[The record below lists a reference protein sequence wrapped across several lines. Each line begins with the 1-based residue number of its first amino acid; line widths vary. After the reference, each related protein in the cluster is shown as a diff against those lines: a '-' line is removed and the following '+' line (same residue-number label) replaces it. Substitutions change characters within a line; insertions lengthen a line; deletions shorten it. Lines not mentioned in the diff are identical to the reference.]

1 MSDSKHNKGTSV
13 AAFMF
18 MPQFHLCFRGAAHIV
33 PVFMRTL
40 ALMFVQAGLIDR
52 NHPASRYGIEG
63 VKKYSFAALMGEA
76 WFSLRSQRADAR
88 QWGLFI
94 SVIMMIAVF
103 IAAIVTFMMN
113 VFFGLGT
120 AAYAQIFSHPGTPY
134 AGAGSDTDIAKMGA
148 AIGGAGSAPLFDIR
162 TAYEGNLM
170 APNTS
175 AASADLG
182 LMLLDKVLRQAT
194 VGNGGALQSGLTG
207 LMQIYNTGVLVVAAV
222 MIFWMILSIVVD
234 TAKTG
239 TIGGG
244 RHNMVWTPIRV
255 VFALG
260 IMIPLGTT
268 GFSSGQ
274 FAVMKLAEWGSNFGT
289 RAWSS
294 YVTGVING
302 GTPLLSPFSA
312 ESATSVVH
320 AMARLKT
327 CQVAWNAEA
336 VKQGNASPS
345 FVVER
350 KAVKNNRATGTQ
362 VVSYTNNT
370 APNLCGSLEYTQGG
384 LMASLRDVSA
394 LTAGMQR
401 RGGVADNLHTA
412 TENFLDQMRDAV
424 AADLQETSVFMR
436 TAHGFGCAFVGKHM
450 APNDGTAN
458 PVDAAGVGCGGAV
471 APPPACPVNAEGF
484 PTLQCHQDMVG
495 ILRGSVTARYGTAQA
510 ALTGYITGPLVA
522 DMTNKGWAGMGV
534 WTYYLKVLND
544 LALQARKVNVTVYA
558 GELWTQP
565 SQDWQGG
572 NPPTIEE
579 FVKLITTDYDRWWDA
594 SMTTNE
600 SQQAAYADR
609 NAALDT
615 RDVNVDD
622 FHKDTKSA
630 KKGKGIVQ
638 KVMKSIMPDQSSVL
652 GLFHIANGDD
662 VYPFTRLVEIGRNIM
677 GLFGSMLIL
686 LSVLQYGLGYFTGGV
701 NSALANLLNSGL
713 MMGVMAGA
721 MISFY
726 IPILPLIRTTFAAMT
741 WIISVFEAVV
751 MVPIAALNFLTSVGE
766 GMGAREVW
774 ILWLNVLM
782 RPVLVVIG
790 YVGATL
796 VFNAF
801 AIYFSTNFA
810 NGMAALYSAGADDS
824 VDALFMVMS
833 YLAYTVI
840 YVGAIYTA
848 ANTTFKM
855 LDMIPDAMM
864 RWIGGRAD
872 TSFTDDNSAG
882 MMYAAAGLAQSFKTN
897 SPNAPKPPKDPKDIT
912 PKA

>member
-1 MSDSKHNKGTSV
+1 MSESKRNKGTSV

-18 MPQFHLCFRGAAHIV
+18 MPQFHLSLRGAAHVV

-40 ALMFVQAGLIDR
+40 ALMFVQAGLIER
-52 NHPASRYGIEG
+52 NHPATRYGIEG
-63 VKKYSFAALMGEA
+63 IKKYSFAELMGEA
-76 WFSLRSQRADAR
+76 WFSLRSQRADVR
-88 QWGLFI
+88 QWGLFV

-103 IAAIVTFMMN
+103 IAAIVTFLIN

-120 AAYAQIFSHPGTPY
+120 AAYAQVFSHPGTPY

-162 TAYEGNLM
+162 TAYEGSLT

-194 VGNGGALQSGLTG
+194 VGNGGALQTGLTG
-207 LMQIYNTGVLVVAAV
+207 LMQVYNTGVLVVAAI

-239 TIGGG
+239 TVGGG

-289 RAWSS
+289 RAWSG
-294 YVTGVING
+294 YVTGVI
-302 GTPLLSPFSA
+302 GTGTTLLSPFSA
-312 ESATSVVH
+312 ESASAIVH
-320 AMARLKT
+320 GLGRLKT

-336 VKQGNASPS
+336 VKQGSSPGFMVQRQPDNRWFPGGTVRNA
-345 FVVER
+345 
-350 KAVKNNRATGTQ
+350 
-362 VVSYTNNT
+362 YTNRSV
-370 APNLCGSLEYTQGG
+370 ANLCGTIEYTRGTVAASRRDTSSIVNA
-384 LMASLRDVSA
+384 MA
-394 LTAGMQR
+394 R
-401 RGGVADNLHTA
+401 RGGVADALHNA
-412 TENFLDQMRDAV
+412 TMTFLDQMRGAV
-424 AADLQETSVFMR
+424 ANDLQDNSLLMR
-436 TAHGFGCAFVGKHM
+436 TAHGFGCAFVRNHM
-450 APNDGTAN
+450 QGTPS
-458 PVDAAGVGCGGAV
+458 PVDAAGVGCTGGAT
-471 APPPACPVNAEGF
+471 APVNCPVDATGF

-495 ILRGSVTARYGTAQA
+495 ILRNSVATTYGTAQG
-510 ALTGYITGPLVA
+510 ALTSYITGPLVA

-534 WTYYLKVLND
+534 WTYYLKILND
-544 LALQARKVNVTVYA
+544 LALEARKVNVTLTA
-558 GELWTQP
+558 GTMWAAP
-565 SQDWQGG
+565 SQDWQGA

-579 FVKLITTDYDRWWDA
+579 FVKVVTTDYDRWWTA
-594 SMTTNE
+594 QMTTDAA
-600 SQQAAYADR
+600 QQTAYADR
-609 NAALDT
+609 NASLDDRNIDVEALESDI
-615 RDVNVDD
+615 RSVR
-622 FHKDTKSA
+622 SGSGLA
-630 KKGKGIVQ
+630 ERI
-638 KVMKSIMPDQSSVL
+638 MRSILPDRSSVL
-652 GLFHIANGDD
+652 GMFHIANDANT
-662 VYPFTRLVEIGRNIM
+662 YPFTRLVEIGHNIM
-677 GLFGSMLIL
+677 GLFGGMLL
-686 LSVLQYGLGYFTGGV
+686 VLSVMQYGLGYFSGGV

-726 IPILPLIRTTFAAMT
+726 IPVLPLIRTTFAAMT
-741 WIISVFEAVV
+741 WIISVFEAVA

-774 ILWLNVLM
+774 ILWLNVLL

-810 NGMAALYSAGADDS
+810 NGMAALYSGTMS
-824 VDALFMVMS
+824 GITMFMS

-882 MMYAAAGLAQSFKTN
+882 MMYAAAGLAQSFKTAN
-897 SPNAPKPPKDPKDIT
+897 PNPKKPPKAPPADMKPLG
-912 PKA
+912 

>member
-1 MSDSKHNKGTSV
+1 MSESKRNKGTSV

-40 ALMFVQAGLIDR
+40 ALMFVQAGLIER

-76 WFSLRSQRADAR
+76 WFSLRNQKADVR

-103 IAAIVTFMMN
+103 TAAIGTFIMN
-113 VFFGLGT
+113 VLFGLGS
-120 AAYAQIFSHPGTPY
+120 AAHAQIFAHPGTPY
-134 AGAGSDTDIAKMGA
+134 GGNDATDITKMQG

-162 TAYEGNLM
+162 TAYEGSLV

-182 LMLLDKVLRQAT
+182 LMLLDKVLRQSVA
-194 VGNGGALQSGLTG
+194 GNGGALQSGLTG

-239 TIGGG
+239 IVGGG
-244 RHNMVWTPIRV
+244 RHNMVWAPIRV

-289 RAWSS
+289 QAWRA
-294 YVTGVING
+294 YVTGVISG

-312 ESATSVVH
+312 ESAT
-320 AMARLKT
+320 AAAQALARLKT

-336 VKQGNASPS
+336 IKQGNSSPS
-345 FVVER
+345 YVVER
-350 KAVKNNRATGTQ
+350 KATKNNRITGT
-362 VVSYTNNT
+362 VVVTYTNST
-370 APNLCGSLEYTQGG
+370 VANLCGSLEYTQGG
-384 LMASLRDVSA
+384 VMAALRDTSA
-394 LTAGMQR
+394 ITDAMQR
-401 RGGVADNLHTA
+401 RGGVADALHNA
-412 TENFLDQMRDAV
+412 TENFLNQMRNAV
-424 AADLQETSVFMR
+424 AADMLDTSVLMQ
-436 TAHGFGCAFVGKHM
+436 TAHRFGCGFVGRHM
-450 APNDGTAN
+450 RPNDGSAN
-458 PVDAAGVGCGGAV
+458 PVSAPGVGCAAAV
-471 APPPACPVNAEGF
+471 DCGSSPTAF
-484 PTLQCHQDMVG
+484 PDLQCHTQMVG
-495 ILRGSVTARYGTAQA
+495 ILRGSVTTAYGGAQT
-510 ALTGYITGPLVA
+510 ALTDYITGPLVT

-544 LALQARKVNVTVYA
+544 LALEARKVNVTITA
-558 GELWTQP
+558 GELWDSP
-565 SQDWQGG
+565 SQDWQGA

-579 FVKLITTDYDRWWDA
+579 VVKVITTDYDRWWTSQMETNA
-594 SMTTNE
+594 SQTAN
-600 SQQAAYADR
+600 YADR
-609 NAALDT
+609 HASLDERDIDGKALE
-615 RDVNVDD
+615 
-622 FHKDTKSA
+622 KDIKTA
-630 KKGKGIVQ
+630 RKGSGIAE
-638 KVMKSIMPDQSSVL
+638 KIMRKILPDQSSVL
-652 GLFHIANGDD
+652 GMFHIANDAN

-677 GLFGSMLIL
+677 TLFGGMLL
-686 LSVLQYGLGYFTGGV
+686 VLSVMQYALGYFSGGV
-701 NSALANLLNSGL
+701 TSALANMLNSGIML
-713 MMGVMAGA
+713 GIMAGA

-726 IPILPLIRTTFAAMT
+726 VPILPLIRTTFAAMT
-741 WIISVFEAVV
+741 WIISVFEAVA

-810 NGMAALYSAGADDS
+810 NGMAALYSSSMGGIEM
-824 VDALFMVMS
+824 FMS

-872 TSFTDDNSAG
+872 VSFTDDNTAG
-882 MMYAAAGLAQSFKTN
+882 MMYAASNLANSFKADK
-897 SPNAPKPPKDPKDIT
+897 PGARQPAPPPRDLT
-912 PKA
+912 PTT